1 MDRDRMVDV
10 GVGLVSRFGAK
21 TLSLTSV
28 ARHAGVARATAY
40 RMFGGREALVTAI
53 VEREVSLL
61 RVKLIEWSATAPDAA
76 GKIHAQVVNVLPY
89 IRNHDALQYVLRKE
103 PEEVVRALVATN
115 DSAGPTLI
123 HQIVSEALPDLEPEI
138 GDQLFPTPRGAAE
151 FLVRTI
157 YSLMLIPDS
166 FLSDE
171 QIAELVVRAI
181 VRDDTE
187 SGGAPTGGNRPGPV
201 R

>member
-40 RMFGGREALVTAI
+40 RMFGGRDALVAAI

-61 RVKLIEWSATAPDAA
+61 RVKLMEWSETAPDAA
-76 GKIHAQVVNVLPY
+76 GKVRAQVVNVLPY
-89 IRNHDALQYVLRKE
+89 IRDHEALQYVLHKE
-103 PEEVVRALVATN
+103 PEEIVRALVATS

-123 HQIVSEALPDLEPEI
+123 HQIVAETLPDLEPEI
-138 GDQLFPTPRGAAE
+138 GDQLFPNPRGAAE

-171 QIAELVVRAI
+171 EIAELVVRAV
-181 VRDDTE
+181 VRRDAPPAGSADTRTD
-187 SGGAPTGGNRPGPV
+187 GRPGA
-201 R
+201 

>member
-1 MDRDRMVDV
+1 MVDV

-61 RVKLIEWSATAPDAA
+61 RVKLIEWSATAPDAP